1 MLERLMRSL
10 RMVKASW
17 RLLMDDKKLLV
28 FPLISGIV
36 TLIVI
41 ASFIPLVFMSN
52 GLFSLST
59 NTVAGIICVFLF
71 YLVTYFIVIF
81 FNVGLI
87 SCVNAKLHGKD
98 MTVKEG
104 LSAAAGHIGV
114 IFVWAVIAATVGLIL
129 HMIEDRAGFLG
140 QIAASIAGG
149 VWSLVTLFVVPILA
163 FEDKGVVDAMK
174 ESVGL
179 FKKTWGE
186 SVVGVASITI
196 IFAAIGFIGFL
207 LFMGALLVGNAT
219 LFIAALVLFIVL
231 IAVLAIISSAMQGIF
246 TVALYT
252 YAKTGSEPD
261 VFEPGTI
268 SGAFAPQNP
277 VPGQQF
283 GPGNI

>member
-1 MLERLMRSL
+1 
-10 RMVKASW
+10 MVKASW
-17 RLLMDDKKLLV
+17 RILMQDKKLLA
-28 FPLISGIV
+28 FPLISGLV
-36 TLIVI
+36 TLLVI
-41 ASFIPLVFMSN
+41 ASFIPLVFFSK
-52 GLFSLST
+52 GIFSLST

-71 YLVTYFIVIF
+71 YLVTYFVVIF

-98 MTVKEG
+98 MTIKEG
-104 LSAAAGHIGV
+104 LSAAAGHVGS
-114 IFVWAVIAATVGLIL
+114 IFAWAVIAATVGLIL

-140 QIAASIAGG
+140 QIAASIVGG
-149 VWSLVTLFVVPILA
+149 VWSLVTLFVVPVLA
-163 FEDKGVVDAMK
+163 FEDKGVFEAMK
-174 ESVGL
+174 ESATL

-186 SVVGVASITI
+186 SVVGIASISL
-196 IFAAIGFIGFL
+196 IFIAIGIVGFL
-207 LFMGALLVGNAT
+207 LCIGAMMVGNAT
-219 LFIAALVLFIVL
+219 LLIVAIVLFIVL

-261 VFEPGTI
+261 VFEPGTL
-268 SGAFAPQNP
+268 SGAFAAQNS